1 MVVFGIISTAKSSF
15 SSEENGS
22 KKRPLTDNIT
32 LHYYSQNTSEFPHT
46 RQHTCAR
53 EREKETDRQTTI
65 EKTKS
70 EENDGGVVSRAFV
83 VFLKIE
89 V

>member
-15 SSEENGS
+15 SGEKSPSLRE
-22 KKRPLTDNIT
+22 R
-32 LHYYSQNTSEFPHT
+32 EFPHT
-46 RQHTCAR
+46 QQHTCAR